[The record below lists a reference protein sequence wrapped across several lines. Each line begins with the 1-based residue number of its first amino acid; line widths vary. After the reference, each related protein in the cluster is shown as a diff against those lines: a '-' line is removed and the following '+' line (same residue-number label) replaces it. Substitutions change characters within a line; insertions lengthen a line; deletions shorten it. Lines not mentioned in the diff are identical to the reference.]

1 MVYRQRDRRNQR
13 LRAVQQP
20 DSPQPGQEQDH
31 NHQRP
36 GRAAHQNP
44 LSGECGNVESSSEL
58 FSKGMT

>member
-1 MVYRQRDRRNQR
+1 MVYRQRHRRNQR

-44 LSGECGNVESSSEL
+44 LSGECGNVGSSVNFL
-58 FSKGMT
+58 VKA